1 MDEIDETSYK
11 GFRTL
16 ENRPHP
22 YIFCNL
28 RQKWGDMKLAC
39 SSFLSSLPSYS
50 TYRFFANSLQ
60 CNRASYALH
69 NCHPMTI
76 TMLYIRHEITPRCLT
91 LFDSE
96 QSVDTL
102 SSVHLVFHR
111 SFSCSTLYGRSLQV
125 MNAIIFILSLN
136 IVNCMFSFLTSSF
149 SFCRLYHSLYDFV
162 DGIQLMLL
170 RLLDASQ
177 LKVFCHEMSLIS
189 MTC

>member
-1 MDEIDETSYK
+1 
-11 GFRTL
+11 
-16 ENRPHP
+16 
-22 YIFCNL
+22 
-28 RQKWGDMKLAC
+28 MKLAC

-50 TYRFFANSLQ
+50 TCRFFANSLQ

-69 NCHPMTI
+69 NAHPMTI
-76 TMLYIRHEITPRCLT
+76 TMLYIRHEIIPRCLT

-96 QSVDTL
+96 QSETL
-102 SSVHLVFHR
+102 FPLFILFFIEAFLVR
-111 SFSCSTLYGRSLQV
+111 RCMEGLV
-125 MNAIIFILSLN
+125 MNVVIVILSLN
-136 IVNCMFSFLTSSF
+136 IINCMFSFLTSSF

-170 RLLDASQ
+170 RLSDASQ